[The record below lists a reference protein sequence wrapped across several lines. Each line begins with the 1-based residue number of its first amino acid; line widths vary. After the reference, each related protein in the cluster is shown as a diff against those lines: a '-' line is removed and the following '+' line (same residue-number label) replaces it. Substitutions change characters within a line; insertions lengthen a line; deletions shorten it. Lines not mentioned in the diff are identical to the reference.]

1 MPTKKIMAKRS
12 TKGTKAPAKSVRA
25 AEETPVER
33 RKRLEEEK
41 RMSGRK
47 R

>member
-1 MPTKKIMAKRS
+1 MASKKTITKHPP
-12 TKGTKAPAKSVRA
+12 KGAKAPAKSARIP
-25 AEETPVER
+25 EETPAER
-33 RKRLEEEK
+33 RKRLGEEK